1 MMEWKRFE
9 LEGDSLRDSFA
20 SRTSKIF
27 KAGDRRRL
35 YKSEGK
41 KVRSRALSS
50 YNPFPVLPDGER
62 ELLLDVLQVDECQ
75 IWVHDPEWGE

>member
-1 MMEWKRFE
+1 MFESMMEWKGFE

-35 YKSEGK
+35 YKSEGE
-41 KVRSRALSS
+41 KVRSRASCS
-50 YNPFPVLPDGER
+50 YNPFAVLPDADR
-62 ELLLDVLQVDECQ
+62 ELLLDALQLDERQ
-75 IWVHDPEWGE
+75 FRG

>member
-1 MMEWKRFE
+1 MFESMMEWKGFE

-35 YKSEGK
+35 YKSEGE
-41 KVRSRALSS
+41 KVRSYFKHRL
-50 YNPFPVLPDGER
+50 FPIKDLAKDLVI
-62 ELLLDVLQVDECQ
+62 VM
-75 IWVHDPEWGE
+75 

>member
-1 MMEWKRFE
+1 MFESMMECKRFE

-35 YKSEGK
+35 YKSEGE
-41 KVRSRALSS
+41 KVRSLLGVKGRSS
-50 YNPFPVLPDGER
+50 LNLIFSTSV
-62 ELLLDVLQVDECQ
+62 
-75 IWVHDPEWGE
+75 

>member
-1 MMEWKRFE
+1 MFESMMEWKGFE

-35 YKSEGK
+35 YKSEGE
-41 KVRSRALSS
+41 KVRSCALFS
-50 YNPFPVLPDGER
+50 YNPLPILPDAER
-62 ELLLDVLQVDECQ
+62 ELLLDLLQVDECQ
-75 IWVHDPEWGE
+75 I